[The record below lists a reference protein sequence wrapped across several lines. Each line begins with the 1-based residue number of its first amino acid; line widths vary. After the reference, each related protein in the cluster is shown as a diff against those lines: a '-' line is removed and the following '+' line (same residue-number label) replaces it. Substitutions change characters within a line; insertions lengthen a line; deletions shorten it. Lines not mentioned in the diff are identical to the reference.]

1 MDSSSLGG
9 GMDGLATFAT
19 QQAVSGNP
27 VFMKLKGA
35 KSPEMVDK
43 AAKEFES
50 FFLSQ
55 MLDQIS
61 SGISSDGMFG
71 GGHAEKVFK
80 GLLNQEYGKAIA
92 QSGGVGIADMVKV
105 EMLRMQEQASQ

>member
-1 MDSSSLGG
+1 MDSTYLGG
-9 GMDGLATFAT
+9 SLDGLATLAT
-19 QQAVSGNP
+19 QQATASTP
-27 VFMKLKGA
+27 AYTKLKGA
-35 KSPEMVDK
+35 KSPEAIDK
-43 AAKEFES
+43 AAKDFES

-61 SGISSDGMFG
+61 QGISSDGMFG

-92 QSGGVGIADMVKV
+92 QSGGVGIADMVKT
-105 EMLRMQEQASQ
+105 EMLRMQEQTSQ